1 MQKIKR
7 LIHLSSTLIE
17 LIIREKRLPQRL
29 TENYFFHFPGYILR
43 RFQQQ
48 LKSVKSENTP
58 VVYLPHIGQ
67 RYVFQIL
74 HLLSLAYPEVIL
86 VWDFNINNY
95 IKLGYEGR
103 RLFSLK
109 NLKIVS
115 QASHNLPTEVVVSP
129 DNNQSNLLK
138 ITAAKKQIII
148 ENDVSPEPKPDSF
161 MLPYGVHPYF
171 LQNYEKF
178 NSSIKELRSQDRA
191 ISVFFS
197 GATAFVVD
205 KYLVERYYH
214 VPSRDRCVEFLTENS
229 PRLNIAIIQEFKERK
244 KFNDN
249 PSRYKDYSLVLCKC
263 KGLPEKW
270 LAELSTANFFLA
282 LPGSHMLMCHNA
294 IEAMA
299 VGTIPIISY
308 ENWFFPNLINGKNCL
323 TYKSLEEL
331 PQVIAYANQLDK
343 SVIETMRKAVIDYYD
358 RYLNLVEVVNFIK
371 NYQGSQL
378 HLYIN
383 HEDAETLRNVTDKSI
398 LTRGGSLQTLPSIT
412 K

>member
-1 MQKIKR
+1 MQKIQR
-7 LIHLSSTLIE
+7 LINLFSALIE

-29 TENYFFHFPGYILR
+29 TENYFFHAPGYIVR
-43 RFQQQ
+43 RFQHQ
-48 LKSVKSENTP
+48 LKSIKSDTP
-58 VVYLPHIGQ
+58 VVYLPHVGQ

-74 HLLSLAYPEVIL
+74 HLLSLAYPEVIFL
-86 VWDFNINNY
+86 WDFNINNY

-109 NLKIVS
+109 NVKIVPP
-115 QASHNLPTEVVVSP
+115 ASYKLPTEVVVSP
-129 DNNQSNLLK
+129 DNNQSEFLK

-148 ENDVSPEPKPDSF
+148 ENDVSQEPKQDSF

-171 LQNYEKF
+171 LQNYAEF
-178 NSSIKELRSQDRA
+178 NSSIKKLRSQDRA
-191 ISVFFS
+191 ISVLFS
-197 GATAFVVD
+197 GATAFVID

-229 PRLNIAIIQEFKERK
+229 TRLNIAIIQEFPERK

-249 PSRYKDYSLVLCKC
+249 PGRYKDYSLVLCKC

-270 LAELSTANFFLA
+270 LDELSTANFFLA

-308 ENWFFPNLINGKNCL
+308 ENWFFPNLINGENCL

-331 PQVIAYANQLDK
+331 PLVIAYANQLEK
-343 SVIETMRKAVIDYYD
+343 TVIEKMRKAVMDYYD
-358 RYLNLVEVVNFIK
+358 NYLNLVEVVNFIK
-371 NYQGSQL
+371 NYQGCQL

-383 HEDAETLRNVTDKSI
+383 HEDAETLRNLTDKSI
-398 LTRGGSLQTLPSIT
+398 ITRGGSLQTFLSIPR
-412 K
+412 